1 MKRLMLA
8 ALAFGLL
15 STTAN
20 AVVLYDPHNR
30 VVPVTGHWVNH
41 GNRTTHF
48 NQYGAFI
55 GTSIRRGNV
64 STLYN
69 PNGKFAGTRSLRK
82 IADVFGG
89 RCDGDHKIAGYR
101 APARSF
107 LDRLL

>member
-69 PNGKFAGTRSLRK
+69 PNGKFAGIVRRDSNGATQSWDAR
-82 IADVFGG
+82 G
-89 RCDGDHKIAGYR
+89 RPLFHSYGRY
-101 APARSF
+101 
-107 LDRLL
+107 